1 MKGNRSGPLE
11 GVIRRIRSELTEPV
25 RQLQLSL
32 FLLLGLVV
40 VGVIGYMLLEGYDL
54 VEALYMT
61 VITLATVGF
70 QEVEPLDPPGR
81 LFTTFLIIVGVG
93 TAAWAISNAAE
104 VMLGQTFWKSVQ
116 RRRNRDMIEDLTDH
130 HIICGYGRLGRQII
144 RDLNARGER
153 FLVVDWDDDLEEE
166 LLEAD
171 LPHVTADATSEE
183 TLREAG
189 VERAR
194 GIVAAL
200 DDDAQNVLTVLTAR
214 ELNPRLLIIAR
225 AGSESLESKLLRAGA
240 DRVVTPSSIG
250 GHRLALALLRPAV
263 HDFFGRIFTLGME
276 PDVDVGQITVPDD
289 SPFAGQTIEGCDL
302 RRIRNVSILAIRRP
316 DGTFDLNPGAQR
328 QIDPGETLIFIG
340 PAEAVYDLE
349 AMYSEW

>member
-1 MKGNRSGPLE
+1 MARNRNRTMQGLIHRLR
-11 GVIRRIRSELTEPV
+11 VELAEPV

-32 FLLLGLVV
+32 FLLAGLVA
-40 VGVIGYMLLEGYDL
+40 VGVFGYVVLEGMSF

-70 QEVEPLDPPGR
+70 KEVVDLDTAGM

-116 RRRNRDMIEDLTDH
+116 RRRNREMVNDMQDH
-130 HIICGYGRLGRQII
+130 YIICGYGRLGRQIL
-144 RDLNARGER
+144 RDLNARGEP
-153 FLVVDWDDDLEEE
+153 FTVVDWDEDLEEE
-166 LLEAD
+166 LLSSD
-171 LPHVTADATSEE
+171 IPHITDDATTEE
-183 TLREAG
+183 TLRRAN
-189 VERAR
+189 VEHAR

-263 HDFFGRIFTLGME
+263 HDFFGRIFTLGAE
-276 PDVDVGQITVPDD
+276 PDVDVGQITVPGD

-302 RRIRNVSILAIRRP
+302 RRIRNVSILAIRRT
-316 DGTFDLNPGAQR
+316 DGGFDMTPGAQR
-328 QIDPGETLIFIG
+328 LIEPGETLIFIG

-349 AMYSEW
+349 ALYSE